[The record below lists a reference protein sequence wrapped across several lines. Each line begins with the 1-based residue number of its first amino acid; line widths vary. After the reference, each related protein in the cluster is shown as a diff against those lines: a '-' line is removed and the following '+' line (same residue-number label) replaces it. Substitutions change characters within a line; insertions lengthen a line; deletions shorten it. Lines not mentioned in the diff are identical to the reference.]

1 MANTK
6 ITTNVIADDAV
17 TSDKL
22 GGDLTMPGHVSL
34 ADNKELRIGT
44 GNDLVIK
51 HTGSHTVL
59 TNTTGNLVLAGDAV
73 YIANGAN
80 SEYLAQFIANGAASL
95 RYDDT
100 EQLATV
106 SGGVYIPNELGIG
119 TNNPGTLL
127 HLYNSSNAQI
137 TFQNSSTGSFVGSD
151 GYDITL
157 QGTDIYHI
165 LRDTGD
171 QRFYTS
177 GLERMR
183 ITSNGSFFY
192 GTTATRT
199 MSGVAPKFFIEGTD
213 YTTSSIGIVIN
224 ANGVNDCPALFFGKS
239 RGTSDGSNTVV
250 QNGDRL
256 FSMRID
262 GSDGTNLEQAAI
274 IEAHVDGAV
283 ANNSIPGRMTFM
295 TTTAG
300 SQYAVERMRID
311 SDGHVGIGTTDASDS
326 AWNHGTYGN
335 TEVAIDGGGGYGVL
349 HFRGDG
355 AGSTNTRYSMG
366 VGDDKF
372 YMAYDDV
379 DSRHNITVDGNGHV
393 AFAKNITFANGQG
406 IDFANTSTQTGN
418 TSVSH
423 LFNDYE
429 HGTFTPSHANSIT
442 MAVAA
447 GRYVRVG
454 DLVWFG
460 IQIGNSWSN
469 ITSAWQFT
477 LDGLPF
483 PVYEAHAAGSC
494 FARYIDDPSNTIVY
508 VTTNEQVH
516 LYSSES
522 GSWDTLYISDLNS
535 VSAYFYIQGTYRT
548 T

>member
-51 HTGSHTVL
+51 HDGSHTTL
-59 TNTTGNLVLAGDAV
+59 TNTTGNFTLLGDAV
-73 YIANGAN
+73 YIGNAAN

-106 SGGVYIPNELGIG
+106 SGGVYIPNKLGIG
-119 TNNPGTLL
+119 TNNPAEVLEV
-127 HLYNSSNAQI
+127 YNATSPAIQLNDGGDYKAIMRLAGNDLELRSSSGNME
-137 TFQNSSTGSFVGSD
+137 
-151 GYDITL
+151 
-157 QGTDIYHI
+157 
-165 LRDTGD
+165 
-171 QRFYTS
+171 FYTGNADGDS
-177 GLERMR
+177 SAERLR
-183 ITSNGSFFY
+183 ITSNGTFLL

-311 SDGHVGIGTTDASDS
+311 SDGHVGIGTPDGSDS
-326 AWNHGTYGN
+326 AWNHGIYGN
-335 TEVAIDGGGGYGVL
+335 TEVAIDGGGGYGIL

-379 DSRHNITVDGNGHV
+379 DARHNITVDGNGHV

-406 IDFANTSTQTGN
+406 IDFANTGTG
-418 TSVSH
+418 TGTSSVSH

-429 HGTFTPSHANSIT
+429 HGTFTPGHTNSVT

-454 DLVWFG
+454 DLVWVG

-477 LDGLPF
+477 VTGLPF

-494 FARYIDDPSNTIVY
+494 FSRYLDDPDHVCTY
-508 VTTNEQVH
+508 VTTNEHLH
-516 LYSSES
+516 LYRSTS
-522 GSWDTLYISDLNS
+522 GSWDSLYLSDLNS
-535 VSAYFYIQGTYRT
+535 ASAYFYIQATYRT
-548 T
+548 A

>member
-34 ADNKELRIGT
+34 ADSKQVRIGT
-44 GNDLVIK
+44 GNDMNLYHSGAHSIIQ
-51 HTGSHTVL
+51 
-59 TNTTGNLVLAGDAV
+59 NTTGDLQLHTGVFKVLNAGGTETMILGTADGAV
-73 YIANGAN
+73 
-80 SEYLAQFIANGAASL
+80 SL
-95 RYDDT
+95 YYNNVAELT
-100 EQLATV
+100 TV
-106 SGGVYIPNELGIG
+106 SGGLYVPNKIGIG
-119 TNNPGTLL
+119 TNSPGTLL

-137 TFQNSSTGSFVGSD
+137 TFQNSTTGTTVGSD

-157 QGTDIYHI
+157 QGSDIYHI
-165 LRDTGD
+165 LRDSGN
-171 QRFYTS
+171 QRFYTA
-177 GLERMR
+177 GTEHLR
-183 ITSNGSFFY
+183 IDSTGRVLI
-192 GTTATRT
+192 GTENSRLT
-199 MSGVAPKFFIEGTD
+199 SGVTPNFVIEGTS
-213 YTTSSIGIVIN
+213 YNTNSIGVFTN
-224 ANGVNDCPALFFGKS
+224 ANGVLDCPAMFFGKS

-274 IEAHVDGAV
+274 IEAHVDGTP

-311 SDGHVGIGTTDASDS
+311 SNGHIGIGTTDGFDA

-349 HFRGDG
+349 HLRGDG

-379 DSRHNITVDGNGHV
+379 DARHNITVDGSGHV

-406 IDFANTSTQTGN
+406 IDFANTGTG
-418 TSVSH
+418 TGTGSVSH

-429 HGTFTPSHANSIT
+429 HGTFTPGATQSIT

-454 DLVWFG
+454 DLVWVG
-460 IQIGNSWSN
+460 IQIGNSWSS
-469 ITSAWQFT
+469 TTDSAQFT
-477 LDGLPF
+477 VTGLPF

-494 FARYIDDPSNTIVY
+494 FARYIDDPDNVVTY
-508 VTTNEQVH
+508 VTTNEHLH
-516 LYSSES
+516 LYRSGT
-522 GSWDTLYISDLNS
+522 GSWDSLYISDLNS
-535 VSAYFYIQGTYRT
+535 VSAYFYIQATYRT
-548 T
+548 S

>member
-51 HTGSHTVL
+51 HDGSHTTL
-59 TNTTGNLVLAGDAV
+59 TNTTGNFTFIGDQI
-73 YIANGAN
+73 YFANAAN
-80 SEYLAQFIANGAASL
+80 NEYLAQFIADGACSL
-95 RYDDT
+95 RFNNT
-100 EQLATV
+100 EELATV
-106 SGGVYIPNELGIG
+106 SGGVYIPNKLGIG
-119 TNNPGTLL
+119 TNNPAEVLEVYHATSPAIQLNDGGDYKAIMRLAGNDL
-127 HLYNSSNAQI
+127 ELRSSSGNME
-137 TFQNSSTGSFVGSD
+137 
-151 GYDITL
+151 
-157 QGTDIYHI
+157 
-165 LRDTGD
+165 
-171 QRFYTS
+171 FYTGNADGDS
-177 GLERMR
+177 SAERLR
-183 ITSNGSFFY
+183 ITHNGTFLL

-199 MSGVAPKFFIEGTD
+199 MSGVASKFFIEGTD
-213 YTTSSIGIVIN
+213 YATSSIGIVIN

-239 RGTSDGSNTVV
+239 RGTSDGSNTIV
-250 QNGDRL
+250 QDNDRL

-274 IEAHVDGAV
+274 IEAHVDGTP

-295 TTTAG
+295 TTPAG
-300 SQYAVERMRID
+300 TQYAQERMRID
-311 SDGHVGIGTTDASDS
+311 SNGHIGIGTTDGFDS
-326 AWNHGTYGN
+326 AWADGTYGN

-355 AGSTNTRYSMG
+355 AGSTNTRFSMG

-379 DSRHNITVDGNGHV
+379 DARHNITVDGSGHV

-406 IDFANTSTQTGN
+406 IDFANTSTQAGN

-429 HGTFTPSHANSIT
+429 HGTFTPSHANSVT
-442 MAVAA
+442 HAVAT

-454 DLVWFG
+454 DLVHFA
-460 IQIGNSWSN
+460 IQVGNSWSN

-483 PVYEAHAAGSC
+483 PVFEAHAAGSC
-494 FARYIDDPSNTIVY
+494 FARYIDDPDNVVVY
-508 VTTNEQVH
+508 VTTNEQLH
-516 LYSSES
+516 LYRSGT
-522 GSWDTLYISDLNS
+522 GSWDTLYVSDLNN

>member
-51 HTGSHTVL
+51 HDGSHTTL
-59 TNTTGNLVLAGDAV
+59 TNTTGNLTLLGDAV
-73 YIANGAN
+73 YIGNAANN
-80 SEYLAQFIANGAASL
+80 EYLAQFIANGAASL
-95 RYDDT
+95 RYDNT
-100 EQLATV
+100 EELATV

-137 TFQNSSTGSFVGSD
+137 TFQNSSTGTGVGSD

-199 MSGVAPKFFIEGTD
+199 MSGVASKFFIEGTD

-224 ANGVNDCPALFFGKS
+224 ANGVADCPALFFGKS

-250 QNGDRL
+250 QDNDRL

-274 IEAHVDGAV
+274 IEAHVDGTP

-295 TTTAG
+295 TTPAG
-300 SQYAVERMRID
+300 TQYAQERMRID
-311 SDGHVGIGTTDASDS
+311 SEGHIGIGTTDGFDP
-326 AWNHGTYGN
+326 AWNHANWGN

-355 AGSTNTRYSMG
+355 AGSTNTRFSMG

-379 DSRHNITVDGNGHV
+379 DNRHNITVDGSGHV

-406 IDFANTSTQTGN
+406 IDFANTGTGTG
-418 TSVSH
+418 TSSPEH

-429 HGTFTPSHANSIT
+429 HGTFTPAVTQSIT

-454 DLVWFG
+454 DLVWIA
-460 IQIGNSWSN
+460 IQIGNSWSS
-469 ITSAWQFT
+469 ITDSAQFT
-477 LDGLPF
+477 VTGLPF

-494 FARYIDDPSNTIVY
+494 FARYIDEPDNVVTY
-508 VTTNEQVH
+508 VTTNEHLH
-516 LYSSES
+516 LYSSGS
-522 GSWDTLYISDLNS
+522 GSWGSLYYSNMNS
-535 VSAYFYIQGTYRT
+535 VSAYFYIQATYRT

>member
-59 TNTTGNLVLAGDAV
+59 TNTTGNLILAGDTV
-73 YIANGAN
+73 YLANAAN

-127 HLYNSSNAQI
+127 HLYNSSNAQM
-137 TFQNSSTGSFVGSD
+137 TFQNSTTGTTVGSD

-157 QGTDIYHI
+157 QGSDIYHI
-165 LRDTGD
+165 LRDSGN
-171 QRFYTS
+171 QRFYTA
-177 GLERMR
+177 GTERFR
-183 ITSNGSFFY
+183 IDSNGRFLF

-199 MSGVAPKFFIEGTD
+199 MSGVNTDFFIEGTD
-213 YTTSSIGIVIN
+213 YDSASIGIVIN

-239 RGTSDGSNTVV
+239 RGTSDGSNTIV
-250 QNGDRL
+250 QNNDRL

-274 IEAHVDGAV
+274 MEVHVDGTPQ
-283 ANNSIPGRMTFM
+283 NNSIPGRMTFM
-295 TTTAG
+295 TTPAG
-300 SQYAVERMRID
+300 GQYAIERMRID
-311 SDGHVGIGTTDASDS
+311 SNGHIGIGTTDGFDS
-326 AWNHGTYGN
+326 AWGDGTYGN
-335 TEVAIDGGGGYGVL
+335 QEVAIDGGGGYGVL

-355 AGSTNTRYSMG
+355 AGSTNTRFSMG

-379 DSRHNITVDGNGHV
+379 DARHNITVDGDGHV

-406 IDFANTSTQTGN
+406 IDFANTGTG
-418 TSVSH
+418 TGTSSVSH

-429 HGTFTPSHANSIT
+429 HGTFTPGHTNSVT

-454 DLVWFG
+454 DLVWVG

-477 LDGLPF
+477 ITGLPF

-494 FARYIDDPSNTIVY
+494 FARYLDDPDHVCTY
-508 VTTNEQVH
+508 VTTNEHLH
-516 LYSSES
+516 LYRSTS
-522 GSWDTLYISDLNS
+522 GSWDSLYLSDLNS
-535 VSAYFYIQGTYRT
+535 VSAYFYIQATYRT
-548 T
+548 S